1 LKCGN
6 HGLKDGFSRCVPA
19 SVAVLPNLR
28 GKVEK
33 RDENADP
40 TQEVANVA
48 QGFKPGT
55 G

>member
-1 LKCGN
+1 
-6 HGLKDGFSRCVPA
+6 LKDGFSRCVPA

-28 GKVEK
+28 GKVK